1 MAVLRILQLSLLLC
15 NLGMFKHVNV
25 NGVPDQGGELHRV
38 PWKDI
43 FLSENAP
50 DLKY

>member
-1 MAVLRILQLSLLLC
+1 MD
-15 NLGMFKHVNV
+15 V

-43 FLSENAP
+43 FLSKNAP
-50 DLKY
+50 DLQCLRLRDLGKFIAGGLHGNLEA